1 LPGKGIDEK
10 TRANIREMVS
20 TMENGKNSA
29 ASPTEEKPAIDWLL
43 ILPSAYSEE
52 STVDMAMYLE
62 SEFPPPLIEKEGKNY
77 RLKSWTGGDSGKGT
91 ARYAYEY
98 KAREGEVYRKWSDLK
113 KATNKEVDAQIEIW
127 KEEFGAALDE
137 AIGDGEG
144 ISSMVLPA
152 SERGY
157 RTASHYLNHYRDEGE
172 QEYLNWEVINTVSDK
187 VGIRYVTV
195 WKNSHRDSDP
205 ARSWGWE
212 VRVGSQG
219 LGMSGGVGFERLT
232 GYAKTINIAKTD
244 GMKALL
250 GANQVDELR
259 KAEEKAMKDM
269 ISQPMMKKDTDDS

>member
-1 LPGKGIDEK
+1 
-10 TRANIREMVS
+10 
-20 TMENGKNSA
+20 
-29 ASPTEEKPAIDWLL
+29 
-43 ILPSAYSEE
+43 
-52 STVDMAMYLE
+52 
-62 SEFPPPLIEKEGKNY
+62 
-77 RLKSWTGGDSGKGT
+77 
-91 ARYAYEY
+91 
-98 KAREGEVYRKWSDLK
+98 
-113 KATNKEVDAQIEIW
+113 
-127 KEEFGAALDE
+127 
-137 AIGDGEG
+137 
-144 ISSMVLPA
+144 MVLPA